1 MVLQPIKTKKA
12 LFIKLGESGEWEAEC
27 IKTGTLRLGY
37 HSLPH
42 DICKSGDWAN
52 ARNSFPSD
60 ADAGSVTRHLNQ
72 VQQFY
77 EEPEET
83 LWITFYSDR
92 LWWCFSSPEVTQLP
106 DLSKTRNV
114 AGKWN
119 DCDIEGNPL
128 IKARLSGKLLAVQGF
143 QGTICSVK
151 EQDYLLHKINAT
163 SEPHVAEAQTAQ
175 ENLITA
181 LIPIIKNLHPNDLE
195 ILTDLIFRQAG
206 WQRTGV
212 AGKTEKDIDLDLL
225 SPITE
230 ERIAIQ
236 VKSRASVAIY
246 NLYQEKFKD
255 MLGFL
260 RFYFVTHSP
269 DLSLETL
276 ASQPNDGKFVFWGPE
291 QLARQAARNGLV
303 DWLIDKA
310 S

>member
-1 MVLQPIKTKKA
+1 M
-12 LFIKLGESGEWEAEC
+12 
-27 IKTGTLRLGY
+27 
-37 HSLPH
+37 
-42 DICKSGDWAN
+42 
-52 ARNSFPSD
+52 
-60 ADAGSVTRHLNQ
+60 
-72 VQQFY
+72 
-77 EEPEET
+77 
-83 LWITFYSDR
+83 
-92 LWWCFSSPEVTQLP
+92 
-106 DLSKTRNV
+106 SKTRNV

-236 VKSRASVAIY
+236 VKSRASVSY
-246 NLYQEKFKD
+246 
-255 MLGFL
+255 
-260 RFYFVTHSP
+260 TH
-269 DLSLETL
+269 LTL
-276 ASQPNDGKFVFWGPE
+276 PTTPYV
-291 QLARQAARNGLV
+291 
-303 DWLIDKA
+303 
-310 S
+310 